1 MFPVGGSIDFVRS
14 HSVHVHDVNG
24 RRHLGGIGP
33 LILVYKGFL
42 ELGLKQHEVIPTNW
56 CDITSVGEFVLG
68 FTVLLISR
76 D

>member
-1 MFPVGGSIDFVRS
+1 
-14 HSVHVHDVNG
+14 VNG
-24 RRHLGGIGP
+24 CRHL
-33 LILVYKGFL
+33 VDKNERTNSSKGFL